1 MKTHWTL
8 IALIAAVGAFMAAA
22 AWSQQALP
30 EQTPT
35 RPSTIPSP
43 PTEMPPLPSITL
55 ANTIFDPAVASPTGV
70 DGFPGASNVQILY
83 SRIEQ
88 IIGRLRAADEL
99 HKPEIVKELEKA
111 ISEEFDA
118 DMKHREAELTK
129 LEERVAKLR
138 AQLERRKK
146 AKADITQLQTKV
158 LVNEIDGLGFSHP
171 RLEQPA
177 AIGIPGDATNA
188 DPFSPPPQRAVAPP
202 PSTFPR

>member
-30 EQTPT
+30 EQAPT

-43 PTEMPPLPSITL
+43 PTEMPPLPSITGV
-55 ANTIFDPAVASPTGV
+55 NTIADLTSPPPTTPYGAPDQPGV
-70 DGFPGASNVQILY
+70 GGNLYVSTMHNLY
-83 SRIEQ
+83 SRIDQ

-138 AQLERRKK
+138 AQFERRRK
-146 AKADITQLQTKV
+146 AKVDITQ
-158 LVNEIDGLGFSHP
+158 
-171 RLEQPA
+171 
-177 AIGIPGDATNA
+177 
-188 DPFSPPPQRAVAPP
+188 
-202 PSTFPR
+202 